1 MNYIQPPN
9 KQRYFDKVWALV
21 RRIPSGK
28 VATYGQIAK
37 MIDPPND
44 VTIEEYRFSSARWV
58 GLAMAA
64 SPVDVPWQR
73 VINSQGKIS
82 QRAEADKQKKFLEA
96 EGLVFSNDRIN
107 LKQYQWT
114 APAQNI
120 EDKQG
125 QLF

>member
-1 MNYIQPPN
+1 MNYIQPPD
-9 KQRYFDKVWALV
+9 KLRYFNEVWALV
-21 RRIPSGK
+21 RQIPSGK
-28 VATYGQIAK
+28 VATYGQIGE
-37 MIDPPND
+37 MIEPPKD

-64 SPVDVPWQR
+64 SPQDVPWQR

-82 QRAEADKQKKFLEA
+82 QRAEADKQKTLLEA
-96 EGLVFSNDRIN
+96 EGLVFLNDRVN

-114 APAQNI
+114 APGQTI

>member
-1 MNYIQPPN
+1 MNYIQPPD
-9 KQRYFDKVWALV
+9 KLRYFDEVWALV
-21 RRIPSGK
+21 RQIPSGK
-28 VATYGQIAK
+28 VATYGQIGK
-37 MIDPPND
+37 MIESPDGVSD
-44 VTIEEYRFSSARWV
+44 AEYRSSAARWV

-64 SPVDVPWQR
+64 SPNDVPWQR

-96 EGLVFSNDRIN
+96 EGLVFLNDRVN

-114 APAQNI
+114 APGQSI